1 MFCIELYKL
10 ITSCCTMLTAQTT
23 GNKSSIPSVGI
34 ISADPPP
41 AHLVQWQDKMVLN
54 LPKIFLFSCTVCC
67 MLMRCAP
74 TAVWGFH
81 VRFLFRSTI
90 IIIIIQCKQSFRALR
105 EAISETVSGAKWNP
119 TKKDVGSGFFTY
131 FELDTNN
138 QI

>member
-1 MFCIELYKL
+1 
-10 ITSCCTMLTAQTT
+10 MLHYAYGSDHWQQIFYSLCRK
-23 GNKSSIPSVGI
+23 NFRRS
-34 ISADPPP
+34 PPP
-41 AHLVQWQDKMVLN
+41 PHLVQWQDKMVLN

-81 VRFLFRSTI
+81 VRFLFRSTL